1 MKKIILSLAFLLFVG
16 FSFAQIRIIKP
27 ITSSA
32 TSGTSCCGFS
42 SYNSEALSLDIQ
54 AGKNTVIY
62 FDKEIFD
69 DANAFEQSKYIA
81 PSDGV
86 YQFNVT
92 IGLRIYKAS
101 TNATQLLCNI
111 SSNAAQSNAT
121 LFNLPANF
129 DKKYIGNLSAIFKL
143 KKGEEVVVNLFNMGN
158 AEIYT
163 DGNFSKFSG
172 VKLY

>member
-1 MKKIILSLAFLLFVG
+1 MKKVVLSSAFLLFVG
-16 FSFAQIRIIKP
+16 FGLAQVRILKP
-27 ITSSA
+27 IASSSSSTS
-32 TSGTSCCGFS
+32 SCCGFS
-42 SYNSEALSLDIQ
+42 CYNSEALPLDIQ

-69 DANAFEQSKYIA
+69 DANAFDQSKYIA

-101 TNATQLLCNI
+101 TNATQLLCSI
-111 SSNAAQSNAT
+111 SSNASQSNTT
-121 LFNLPANF
+121 LFNFPANF
-129 DKKYIGNLSAIFKL
+129 DKKYIGNLSALFKL
-143 KKGEEVVVNLFNMGN
+143 KKGEEVSVNLFNMGN

>member
-1 MKKIILSLAFLLFVG
+1 MKKVIFLVAFSF
-16 FSFAQIRIIKP
+16 FTYYCFAQIKLARP
-27 ITSSA
+27 MASVPPASA
-32 TSGTSCCGFS
+32 SCCAFS
-42 SYNSEALSLDIQ
+42 TYNSEALSLDIQ
-54 AGKNTVIY
+54 AGKNTVIF

-69 DANAFEQSKYIA
+69 DANAFEYSKYIA
-81 PSDGV
+81 PADGV

-101 TNATQLLCNI
+101 ANATQLLCSI
-111 SSNAAQSNAT
+111 SSNASQSNSK

-129 DKKYIGNLSAIFKL
+129 DKKYIDNLSAIFKL
-143 KKGEEVVVNLFNMGN
+143 SKGEEVSVNLFNMGG